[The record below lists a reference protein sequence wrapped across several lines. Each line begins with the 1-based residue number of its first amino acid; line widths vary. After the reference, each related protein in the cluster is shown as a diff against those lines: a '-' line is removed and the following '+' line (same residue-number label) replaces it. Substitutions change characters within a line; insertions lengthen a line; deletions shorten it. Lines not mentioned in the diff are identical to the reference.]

1 MSDTDN
7 TQQAPETTGVE
18 VNGLTAGLAS
28 QPDDEGDAGNKQT
41 FTPPE
46 GIDPALFDAETGNLK
61 TDEVIK
67 ALTQANE
74 AKTSAEKQALDM
86 RRKLSK
92 GVNVPTDA
100 ADYAKDYKVAEKYA
114 QFFSDEQKD
123 TPVGK
128 FARESMDVIDK
139 KCHEC
144 AMSTQQAAEMKNLFH
159 EFLEQVNIFDIK
171 TEDEKKAERQAWV
184 SEQKKMLGE
193 NADEIIKRNV
203 AHYQN
208 DNMFTP
214 EERKVI
220 LSLLDQGYEGVS
232 IFDKM
237 RRAIH
242 GTALGDDIPVQTN
255 FTGLADDNSL
265 LAEYKDPKTSDARKE
280 QIIRQRLAAGRPVK
294 FA

>member
-7 TQQAPETTGVE
+7 TQQVPDSNDAEAE
-18 VNGLTAGLAS
+18 GLTAGLI
-28 QPDDEGDAGNKQT
+28 QPPADTGDEGTKQA

-46 GIDPALFDAETGNLK
+46 GIDPILFDADTGNLK

-67 ALTQANE
+67 ALKQAND

-92 GVNVPTDA
+92 GVNVPTDV
-100 ADYAKDYKVAEKYA
+100 ADYAKDYKVADKYA

-128 FARESMDVIDK
+128 FARESMDAIDK
-139 KCHEC
+139 KCCEC

-159 EFLEQVNIFDIK
+159 EFLEQINIFDVK
-171 TEDEKKAERQAWV
+171 TDEEKKAERQAWV

-203 AHYQN
+203 MHYKN

-214 EERKVI
+214 EERKII
-220 LSLLDQGYEGVS
+220 LSLLDQGYEGIT
-232 IFDKM
+232 IFDKI

-255 FTGLADDNSL
+255 FTGLADDNVL
-265 LAEYKDPKTSDARKE
+265 LMEYKDPKTSDARKE